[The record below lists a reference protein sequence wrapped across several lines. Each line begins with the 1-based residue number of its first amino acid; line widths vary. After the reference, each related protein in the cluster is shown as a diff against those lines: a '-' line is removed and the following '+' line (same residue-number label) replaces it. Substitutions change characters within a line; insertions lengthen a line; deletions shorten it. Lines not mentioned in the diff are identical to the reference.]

1 MKKILQLFSKQAL
14 LWCLI
19 LISSMSWGQ
28 TITYTGNF
36 GSSVGGSGSYS
47 PNKTITLESQNWLAS
62 YCYFASNEFRL
73 GHNKTSGIVPS
84 KFISSEL
91 QGASIEMQWDIIN
104 VKSISI
110 ATTGEYGTPQNWYI
124 FESTDAGVSWSQ
136 VATSSYTS
144 SESWSY
150 TASTPKPSARYALVQ
165 SGISSPRVKL
175 GVITIVTE
183 AVTQDPSLIASTEE
197 ISDLNYIF
205 GAGPSVVQ
213 NFTLEGVNLDGTG
226 NVLIGFENI
235 SSDFEMSL
243 DGINFDSTLSLLE
256 FTGSPSVIYV
266 RLKSGKVAAN
276 YTDNINILS
285 DYSGTNLNIAIS
297 GSVIAPPPVP
307 VIQDDEIMG
316 TLGVFLSYQILASA
330 SPDYFFVSSDAL
342 PPGLT
347 LDETTGLISGTPS
360 QVGSYLT
367 GIKATNFSGDSAEGI
382 LIFEIA
388 KANQTITF
396 EELADLTY
404 GAADFN
410 LTATSSSGLLL
421 TYTSSN
427 TAVATV
433 SGTTVTVIGMGTTDI
448 TASQAGN
455 TYYFAAADAVQS
467 LTVTAKELTVTGLTA
482 NDKLQDGTTAATL
495 SGTASLNGIVAGD
508 ETDVVLSGTPT
519 ATFASALP
527 GTGIAV
533 SVTGYAITGAKASNY
548 SLTQPELTATI
559 TALEIPEATPATTIT
574 TDSFTANWNAVP
586 GATGYELDVYT
597 VDAGAPAT
605 TITETFTAVDVTF
618 PGSYNTRAW
627 TGNGGIEWTAY
638 KARTDQEIV
647 EGNVAI
653 TLRDQAGAYLESGV
667 ITGGLSNISFE
678 VKQFFGGSGGVVT
691 VKVLT
696 GPTFATETEIGT
708 QSYTTT
714 ATTYNSGLISGIT
727 GDYKILI
734 ENNTKARS
742 AIDNL
747 SFTGLSTSTV
757 TYVFQN
763 QNVGNV
769 TSYEVSGLNPNT
781 QYFYVVRAVNGT
793 ASSNSNEVAA
803 TTSGPFLWTGA
814 TNNSWSEASNWFGNA
829 VPDGSKDVLIA
840 SGTPVLDTDYTLP
853 AATSLV
859 LADTA
864 VLTLAPTATL
874 TLAGSADFGGKSVV
888 LQSDATGTAAIGQVT
903 GTLANATNVTVER
916 YIPAKRAWRFLTAPL
931 QGTSS
936 NALVANWQGV
946 AEEGALLFA
955 PATYQ
960 SQTMTGYA
968 VGGIAPN
975 IFKYNTGW
983 QAIPD
988 LTSEIMFGATANDT
1002 QAYQIFVT
1010 GASNSTNIAT
1020 GAAATTLRPKGTL
1033 ITGTVNHNL
1042 TANAYKLLPNP
1053 YASPIDTEAMV
1064 ANNAGAKVWLLD
1076 PSIGFGGYVTYDG
1089 LNWSAPTTGN
1099 DKYIQS
1105 GQGFFVKS
1113 TATSFAVQ
1121 ESFKVNGNS
1130 NTWFERASNTEN
1142 ATKIRVLLYKQ
1153 NATDW
1158 QLADAI
1164 LAVNSMNANTAVDAA
1179 DASKISNYNE
1189 SLMFRNGTSNLAIE
1203 YRGVPQ
1209 VNEIQPLR
1217 LTGTSATGYQLRIY
1231 VESFIENSLV
1241 PLLEDTLLG
1250 TFTTI
1255 PTDGSTVTVPFTGV
1269 ASNTTNP
1276 DDRFR
1281 MVYQTALSNDSFE
1294 NGKIVVY
1301 PNPVSQG
1308 RFFINLPQGEGAIV
1322 ELYNVLGQKVQQ
1334 GELAAATNSVDVS
1347 GLQSGVYIV
1356 TVVQSGKKFTTKI
1369 MVGSN

>member
-14 LWCLI
+14 LLCLI

-28 TITYTGNF
+28 TESITIDLT
-36 GSSVGGSGSYS
+36 SLGG
-47 PNKTITLESQNWLAS
+47 
-62 YCYFASNEFRL
+62 ASNI
-73 GHNKTSGIVPS
+73 GTNAYASGAERTWS
-84 KFISSEL
+84 
-91 QGASIEMQWDIIN
+91 QGG
-104 VKSISI
+104 VTFGTK
-110 ATTGEYGTPQNWYI
+110 ATTGATSPN
-124 FESTDAGVSWSQ
+124 AGAIQAQANNGLLYNKTALPGKLISIEITSWSGTTDR
-136 VATSSYTS
+136 VSTLTVGDTDVLVNSISGNYTANGNS
-144 SESWSY
+144 LG
-150 TASTPKPSARYALVQ
+150 ASTPGSWT
-165 SGISSPRVKL
+165 ISSGDFTYFAIKRGGSAAYWSQIVITYEIESAPTAAPEITAATVTGSYNTAVNYQVVASNSPTSYAIVL
-175 GVITIVTE
+175 GALPNGLSMNGTTGVIAGTPTEVGSFSINVTATNDVGTSAAATINF
-183 AVTQDPSLIASTEE
+183 E
-197 ISDLNYIF
+197 IS
-205 GAGPSVVQ
+205 
-213 NFTLEGVNLDGTG
+213 
-226 NVLIGFENI
+226 
-235 SSDFEMSL
+235 
-243 DGINFDSTLSLLE
+243 
-256 FTGSPSVIYV
+256 
-266 RLKSGKVAAN
+266 
-276 YTDNINILS
+276 
-285 DYSGTNLNIAIS
+285 
-297 GSVIAPPPVP
+297 
-307 VIQDDEIMG
+307 
-316 TLGVFLSYQILASA
+316 
-330 SPDYFFVSSDAL
+330 
-342 PPGLT
+342 
-347 LDETTGLISGTPS
+347 
-360 QVGSYLT
+360 
-367 GIKATNFSGDSAEGI
+367 
-382 LIFEIA
+382 

-410 LTATSSSGLLL
+410 LAATSSSGLPL

-433 SGTTVTVIGMGTTDI
+433 SGTTVTVVGIGSTDL
-448 TASQAGN
+448 TASQAGDAN
-455 TYYFAAADAVQS
+455 YNPAADSVQS
-467 LTVTAKELTVTGLTA
+467 LNITTKTLTITGITAM
-482 NDKLQDGTTAATL
+482 DKLQDGTTAAAV
-495 SGTASLNGIVAGD
+495 SGTAVLNGIVAGD
-508 ETDVVLSGTPT
+508 EAEVVLSGTPT

-559 TALEIPEATPATTIT
+559 TTLEIPVATPATTVT

-586 GATGYELDVYT
+586 GATGYELDVYEKIETYLPYIT
-597 VDAGAPAT
+597 VVGWDFSDENIIADSGLSTNNTSVLSTNATGLSFTNPANADGFVAT
-605 TITETFTAVDVTF
+605 TSGGWNSGSGSKNWKVSFTTLNINNIKISSLQRSSNTGPKDFKVQYSLDNTVWTDATNAIIT
-618 PGSYNTRAW
+618 
-627 TGNGGIEWTAY
+627 
-638 KARTDQEIV
+638 
-647 EGNVAI
+647 VANDY
-653 TLRDQAGAYLESGV
+653 TSGV
-667 ITGGLSNISFE
+667 LTDIALPVVCENKSLVYLRWVMTSNMS
-678 VKQFFGGSGGVVT
+678 VNNSTVAFGGT
-691 VKVLT
+691 
-696 GPTFATETEIGT
+696 
-708 QSYTTT
+708 
-714 ATTYNSGLISGIT
+714 
-727 GDYKILI
+727 
-734 ENNTKARS
+734 S
-742 AIDNL
+742 AIDNIL
-747 SFTGLSTSTV
+747 IKGDFNSISTEDVIS
-757 TYVFQN
+757 N

-781 QYFYVVRAVNGT
+781 HYFYVVRAVNGT

-874 TLAGSADFGGKSVV
+874 TIAGSADFGGQSVV

-931 QGTSS
+931 QGTSN

-968 VGGIAPN
+968 VGGNAPN
-975 IFKYNTGW
+975 IFKYNAGW

-988 LTSEIMFGATANDT
+988 LASEIMFGATANDT

-1020 GAAATTLRPKGTL
+1020 GATATTLRPKGAL

-1064 ANNAGAKVWLLD
+1064 ANNAGSKVWLLD
-1076 PSIGFGGYVTYDG
+1076 PTIGFGAYVTYDG
-1089 LNWSAPTTGN
+1089 LNWSAPISGT
-1099 DKYIQS
+1099 DKNIQS

-1121 ESFKVNGNS
+1121 EAFKVNGNS

-1164 LAVNSMNANTAVDAA
+1164 LAVNSLNGNTAVDAA
-1179 DASKISNYNE
+1179 DASKIANYNE

-1203 YRGVPQ
+1203 YRALPQ
-1209 VNEIQPLR
+1209 ANEMQPLR
-1217 LTGTSATGYQLRIY
+1217 LTGTTATGYQLRIHL
-1231 VESFIENSLV
+1231 ESFNESSLV
-1241 PLLEDTLLG
+1241 PLLEDTQLG
-1250 TFTTI
+1250 TFTAI
-1255 PTDGSTVTVPFTGV
+1255 PTDGTPVIIPFTGV
-1269 ASNTTNP
+1269 ASTATNP

-1294 NGKIVVY
+1294 SLNVVVY
-1301 PNPVSQG
+1301 PNPVSNG
-1308 RFFINLPQGEGAIV
+1308 TLSINVPQGEGAIF

-1369 MVGSN
+1369 MVGSH

>member
-1 MKKILQLFSKQAL
+1 MKKLLQLFSKQAL
-14 LWCLI
+14 LLCLI

-28 TITYTGNF
+28 TITYTHTLNSTTWTNGQSSSTATLNGIDWSLNSTGGSFGGYDSTKGHQF
-36 GSSVGGSGSYS
+36 GSGNTVMTSAVLSSNGITETISAIRLSSSTASSGTAKITSVKVGGVDFTPTNQSLTTSNTSYAFTGSGSGEIVITWTNTSKAFYLKKIEVDYS
-47 PNKTITLESQNWLAS
+47 IAATAAPEVTAATVNGSYNTAVNYPVIASNSPAS
-62 YCYFASNEFRL
+62 YAIVL
-73 GHNKTSGIVPS
+73 GALPNGLSMNGTTGVIAGTPTEVGSFS
-84 KFISSEL
+84 
-91 QGASIEMQWDIIN
+91 IN
-104 VKSISI
+104 V
-110 ATTGEYGTPQNWYI
+110 T
-124 FESTDAGVSWSQ
+124 
-136 VATSSYTS
+136 
-144 SESWSY
+144 
-150 TASTPKPSARYALVQ
+150 
-165 SGISSPRVKL
+165 
-175 GVITIVTE
+175 
-183 AVTQDPSLIASTEE
+183 
-197 ISDLNYIF
+197 
-205 GAGPSVVQ
+205 
-213 NFTLEGVNLDGTG
+213 
-226 NVLIGFENI
+226 
-235 SSDFEMSL
+235 
-243 DGINFDSTLSLLE
+243 
-256 FTGSPSVIYV
+256 
-266 RLKSGKVAAN
+266 
-276 YTDNINILS
+276 
-285 DYSGTNLNIAIS
+285 
-297 GSVIAPPPVP
+297 
-307 VIQDDEIMG
+307 
-316 TLGVFLSYQILASA
+316 
-330 SPDYFFVSSDAL
+330 
-342 PPGLT
+342 
-347 LDETTGLISGTPS
+347 
-360 QVGSYLT
+360 
-367 GIKATNFSGDSAEGI
+367 ATNDVGTSAAATI
-382 LIFEIA
+382 NFEIA

-410 LTATSSSGLLL
+410 LAATSSSGLPL

-433 SGTTVTVIGMGTTDI
+433 LGTTVTVIGMGTTDI

-467 LTVTAKELTVTGLTA
+467 LMVTAKELTVTGLTA

-527 GTGIAV
+527 ETGITV
-533 SVTGYAITGAKASNY
+533 SVTGYTLAGAKASNY

-559 TALEIPEATPATTIT
+559 TALEIPVATPATTVT

-605 TITETFTAVDVTF
+605 TITETFTAIGGGTSS
-618 PGSYNTRAW
+618 SYNTRAW

-647 EGNVAI
+647 DGNEAI
-653 TLRDQAGAYLESGV
+653 TLRDEAGAYLQSGV

-678 VKQFFGGSGGVVT
+678 VKQFFNGSGGVVT

-696 GPTFATETEIGT
+696 GPTFAIVTTLGT
-708 QSYTTT
+708 KSYTTT
-714 ATTYNSGLISGIT
+714 ASSYDSGFISGIT
-727 GDYKILI
+727 GDFKILI
-734 ENNTKARS
+734 ESNASAR
-742 AIDNL
+742 AGIDNL

-781 QYFYVVRAVNGT
+781 HYFYVVRAVNGT
-793 ASSNSNEVAA
+793 ASLNSNEIEVTTAAPAAITWNGTSWSNTTGPDATLDAVIDGNYNETANITAKNLTVAA
-803 TTSGPFLWTGA
+803 GVVVTVAPTS
-814 TNNSWSEASNWFGNA
+814 
-829 VPDGSKDVLIA
+829 
-840 SGTPVLDTDYTLP
+840 
-853 AATSLV
+853 
-859 LADTA
+859 
-864 VLTLAPTATL
+864 VLTVSGDLVNNGTLVFESTAAGTASFAPYNGAPIS
-874 TLAGSADFGGKSVV
+874 G
-888 LQSDATGTAAIGQVT
+888 TGTA
-903 GTLANATNVTVER
+903 TVER

-931 QGTSS
+931 QGTT
-936 NALVANWQGV
+936 NNELVANWQGT
-946 AEEGALLFA
+946 ADEGMLLFA

-988 LTSEIMFGATANDT
+988 LTSENLFGATANDT

-1020 GAAATTLRPKGTL
+1020 GATATTLRPNGAL
-1033 ITGTVNHNL
+1033 ITGTVNHAL

-1064 ANNAGAKVWLLD
+1064 ANNAGAKVWLLE

-1113 TATSFAVQ
+1113 TNTSFAIQ
-1121 ESFKVNGNS
+1121 EALKVTGNS
-1130 NTWFERASNTEN
+1130 NTWFERNATASND
-1142 ATKIRVLLYKQ
+1142 TKIRVLLYKQ
-1153 NATDW
+1153 DATDW

-1164 LAVNSMNANTAVDAA
+1164 LAVNSMNGNTAVDAA

-1217 LTGTSATGYQLRIY
+1217 LTGTSATPYQLHIY

-1255 PTDGSTVTVPFTGV
+1255 PTDGSTVTIPFTGV
-1269 ASNTTNP
+1269 VSNTTNP

-1281 MVYQTALSNDSFE
+1281 MVYQTALAHDSFE
-1294 NGKIVVY
+1294 TLKVSVY
-1301 PNPVSQG
+1301 PNPVSNG
-1308 RFFINLPQGEGAIV
+1308 TLSVNLPQGEDAAF

-1334 GELAAATNSVDVS
+1334 GILAATNNSVNVS
-1347 GLQSGVYIV
+1347 RLQSGVYVLNIE
-1356 TVVQSGKKFTTKI
+1356 QSGKKFTTKVI
-1369 MVGSN
+1369 VDAN

>member
-1 MKKILQLFSKQAL
+1 MKKLLQLFSKQAL
-14 LWCLI
+14 LLCLI

-36 GSSVGGSGSYS
+36 GSSVGGSSSYS

-62 YCYFASNEFRL
+62 YCYFASNDFRL

-84 KFISSEL
+84 KFISSGP

-136 VATSSYTS
+136 VASSSYTS

-396 EELADLTY
+396 EELADQSY
-404 GAADFN
+404 GVADFN
-410 LTATSSSGLLL
+410 LTATSSSGLPL

-433 SGTTVTVIGMGTTDI
+433 LGTTVTVIGMGTTDI
-448 TASQAGN
+448 TASQAGDAN
-455 TYYFAAADAVQS
+455 YNPAADSVQS
-467 LTVTAKELTVTGLTA
+467 LNVTTKTLTITGLTA

-527 GTGIAV
+527 ETGITV
-533 SVTGYAITGAKASNY
+533 SVTGYTLAGAKASNY

-559 TALEIPEATPATTIT
+559 TALEIPVATPATTIT

-605 TITETFTAVDVTF
+605 TITETFTAIGGGTSS
-618 PGSYNTRAW
+618 SYNTRAW

-647 EGNVAI
+647 DGNEAI
-653 TLRDQAGAYLESGV
+653 TLRDEAGAYLQSGV

-678 VKQFFGGSGGVVT
+678 VKQFFNGSGGVVT

-696 GPTFATETEIGT
+696 GPTFAIVTTLGT
-708 QSYTTT
+708 KSYTTT
-714 ATTYNSGLISGIT
+714 ASSYDSGFISGIT
-727 GDYKILI
+727 GDFKILI
-734 ENNTKARS
+734 ESNASAR
-742 AIDNL
+742 AGIDNL

-781 QYFYVVRAVNGT
+781 HYFYVVRAVNGT
-793 ASSNSNEVAA
+793 ASLNSNEIEVTTAAPAAITWNGTSWSNTTGPDATLDAVIDGNYNETANITAKNLTVAA
-803 TTSGPFLWTGA
+803 GVVVTVAPTS
-814 TNNSWSEASNWFGNA
+814 
-829 VPDGSKDVLIA
+829 
-840 SGTPVLDTDYTLP
+840 
-853 AATSLV
+853 
-859 LADTA
+859 
-864 VLTLAPTATL
+864 VLTVSGDLVNNGTLVFESTAAGTASFAPYNGAPIS
-874 TLAGSADFGGKSVV
+874 G
-888 LQSDATGTAAIGQVT
+888 TGTA
-903 GTLANATNVTVER
+903 TVER

-931 QGTSS
+931 QGTT
-936 NALVANWQGV
+936 NNELVANWQGT
-946 AEEGALLFA
+946 ADEGMLLFA

-988 LTSEIMFGATANDT
+988 LTSENLFGATANDT

-1089 LNWSAPTTGN
+1089 LNWSAPTSGN

-1113 TATSFAVQ
+1113 TNTSFAIQ
-1121 ESFKVNGNS
+1121 EAFKVNGNS

-1153 NATDW
+1153 DAADW

-1164 LAVNSMNANTAVDAA
+1164 LAVNSLNDNTAVDAA

-1250 TFTTI
+1250 TFTSI
-1255 PTDGSTVTVPFTGV
+1255 PTDGSTVTIPFTGV
-1269 ASNTTNP
+1269 VSNTTNP

-1294 NGKIVVY
+1294 SLNVVVY
-1301 PNPVSQG
+1301 PNPVSNG
-1308 RFFINLPQGEGAIV
+1308 TLSVNLPQGEDAAF

-1334 GELAAATNSVDVS
+1334 GILAATNNSVNVS
-1347 GLQSGVYIV
+1347 RLQSGVYVLNIE
-1356 TVVQSGKKFTTKI
+1356 QSGKKFTTKVI
-1369 MVGSN
+1369 VDAN